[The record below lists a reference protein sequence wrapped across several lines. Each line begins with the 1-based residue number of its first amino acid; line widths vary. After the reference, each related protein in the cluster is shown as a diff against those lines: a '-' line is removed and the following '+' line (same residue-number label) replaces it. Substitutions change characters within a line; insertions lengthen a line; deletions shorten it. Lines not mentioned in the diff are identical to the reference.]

1 MAIIVDAKYTTE
13 ELNAIILKLDA
24 AFMKQ
29 ANRVYAKYGLGIK
42 CTDMCSYY
50 KLWLYKRIIEGWHQL
65 DTGDSTGIYNS
76 LTLDQFN
83 IIVADALN
91 YCD

>member
-1 MAIIVDAKYTTE
+1 MAITVDAKYTTE
-13 ELNAIILKLDA
+13 QLNDIILKLDT

-42 CTDMCSYY
+42 CTDLCAYY
-50 KLWLYKRIIEGWHQL
+50 KLWLYKRIIADWHQL
-65 DTGDSTGIYNS
+65 DNGDSTGIYNS
-76 LTLDQFN
+76 ITVDQFN